1 MSGAL
6 SRVYE
11 TNPDINQQR
20 AAVRAAD
27 ENVPAAKSG
36 FLPKAS
42 ASVSVGH
49 QVSQVSNLFGVG
61 AAGSAKY
68 VANPRTESVT
78 LSETLFDGFK
88 TPNEISK
95 AESGVLVAREQL
107 RETELTTLLNA
118 ATAYMD
124 VLRDSAVLN
133 LTINNVKVLELQLK
147 QTRDRFE
154 VGEVTRTD
162 VAQAESA
169 LESGKAD
176 VAVARSTLETSV
188 AKYRQQI
195 GENPRHLRPAQ
206 PIERL
211 LPRTLGLAIETGL
224 SDHPTIIGA
233 LHEVDVAQSAVSVAE
248 SALLPTASVS
258 GQFENMNDVN
268 GFPNYKSW
276 SAAVVG
282 QINIPIYQGGQEY
295 AAVRQAKEQLGQ
307 ARLAVDSARLKV
319 RQGVSE
325 SWGQLR
331 AARASIVAYRA
342 AVKAAKVALEGV
354 REEAKVG
361 QRTTLDVLNAQQ
373 ALLKARVQLVQAQRD
388 RVVYSY
394 SVMAAIGELSAHG
407 LGLDVAAYNPSVHY
421 NQEKNRFFGLDTP
434 DGR

>member
-1 MSGAL
+1 M
-6 SRVYE
+6 
-11 TNPDINQQR
+11 
-20 AAVRAAD
+20 
-27 ENVPAAKSG
+27 
-36 FLPKAS
+36 
-42 ASVSVGH
+42 
-49 QVSQVSNLFGVG
+49 
-61 AAGSAKY
+61 
-68 VANPRTESVT
+68 
-78 LSETLFDGFK
+78 
-88 TPNEISK
+88 
-95 AESGVLVAREQL
+95 
-107 RETELTTLLNA
+107 TTLLDA

-133 LTINNVKVLELQLK
+133 LTINNVKVLKLQLK

-188 AKYRQQI
+188 AKYRQVI

-224 SDHPTIIGA
+224 SEHPTIIGA

-258 GQFENMNDVN
+258 GQFQNMNDVN
-268 GFPNYKSW
+268 GFPHYNSW
-276 SAAVVG
+276 SAAVIG

-295 AAVRQAKEQLGQ
+295 AAVRQAKEILGKDRLAVDT
-307 ARLAVDSARLKV
+307 ARLAV
-319 RQGVSE
+319 RQNVSQT
-325 SWGQLR
+325 WGQLV
-331 AARASIVAYRA
+331 AARAAIVAYRA
-342 AVKAAKVALEGV
+342 SVKAAKVALEGV

-394 SVMAAIGELSAHG
+394 SVMAAIGELSAHS